1 MINEKH
7 DGILNGPRVLLL
19 RDKFNKSLIIFKIDA
34 RIFIYTRKT
43 SILTAMH
50 SCKCFILRIFKGK
63 KDFKFNC
70 TCIINTNHYLQINQN
85 KYIQFFILVSTLI
98 FIFNNNI

>member
-34 RIFIYTRKT
+34 RIFIYTENEYLDNSAFLQMLHPKD
-43 SILTAMH
+43 
-50 SCKCFILRIFKGK
+50 FKKK

-85 KYIQFFILVSTLI
+85 KYI
-98 FIFNNNI
+98 

>member
-50 SCKCFILRIFKGK
+50 SCKCFILRIFKK
-63 KDFKFNC
+63 SLIAHVLLIQ
-70 TCIINTNHYLQINQN
+70 IIIYRLIKTN
-85 KYIQFFILVSTLI
+85 I
-98 FIFNNNI
+98 FHFSF

>member
-34 RIFIYTRKT
+34 RIFI
-43 SILTAMH
+43 
-50 SCKCFILRIFKGK
+50 
-63 KDFKFNC
+63 
-70 TCIINTNHYLQINQN
+70 
-85 KYIQFFILVSTLI
+85 
-98 FIFNNNI
+98 

>member
-34 RIFIYTRKT
+34 RIFIYARKT

-50 SCKCFILRIFKGK
+50 SCKCFILRIFKKK

-70 TCIINTNHYLQINQN
+70 TCIINTNHYLQTNQN
-85 KYIQFFILVSTLI
+85 KYI
-98 FIFNNNI
+98 

>member
-50 SCKCFILRIFKGK
+50 SCKCFILRIFKK
-63 KDFKFNC
+63 KKILSLIAHVLLIQ
-70 TCIINTNHYLQINQN
+70 IIIYRLIKTN
-85 KYIQFFILVSTLI
+85 
-98 FIFNNNI
+98 IFNFSF

>member
-50 SCKCFILRIFKGK
+50 SCKCFILRIFKK
-63 KDFKFNC
+63 SLIAHVLLIQ
-70 TCIINTNHYLQINQN
+70 IIDISQI
-85 KYIQFFILVSTLI
+85 YLI
-98 FIFNNNI
+98 FHFSLDSDIYI

>member
-34 RIFIYTRKT
+34 RIFIYTR
-43 SILTAMH
+43 SENEYLDGNAFLQM
-50 SCKCFILRIFKGK
+50 LYP
-63 KDFKFNC
+63 KDF
-70 TCIINTNHYLQINQN
+70 
-85 KYIQFFILVSTLI
+85 
-98 FIFNNNI
+98 

>member
-34 RIFIYTRKT
+34 RIFILYTENEY
-43 SILTAMH
+43 LDGNAFLQM
-50 SCKCFILRIFKGK
+50 LYP
-63 KDFKFNC
+63 KDF
-70 TCIINTNHYLQINQN
+70 
-85 KYIQFFILVSTLI
+85 
-98 FIFNNNI
+98 

>member
-34 RIFIYTRKT
+34 RIFILYTENEY
-43 SILTAMH
+43 LDGNAFLQM
-50 SCKCFILRIFKGK
+50 LYL
-63 KDFKFNC
+63 KDF
-70 TCIINTNHYLQINQN
+70 
-85 KYIQFFILVSTLI
+85 
-98 FIFNNNI
+98 

>member
-34 RIFIYTRKT
+34 RIFIYTENEYLDN
-43 SILTAMH
+43 SAILQMLH
-50 SCKCFILRIFKGK
+50 P
-63 KDFKFNC
+63 KDF
-70 TCIINTNHYLQINQN
+70 
-85 KYIQFFILVSTLI
+85 
-98 FIFNNNI
+98 